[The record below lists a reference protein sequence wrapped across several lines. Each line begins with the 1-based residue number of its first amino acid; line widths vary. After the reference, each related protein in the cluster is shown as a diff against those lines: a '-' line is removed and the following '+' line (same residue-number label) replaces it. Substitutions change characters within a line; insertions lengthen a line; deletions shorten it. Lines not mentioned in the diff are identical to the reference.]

1 VTRDSKITS
10 QTIGIGSQHV
20 NPQKLKF
27 RHSAVL
33 NEKPDTNL
41 WSLAYS
47 FWNEVVLFQ
56 GAGLISRTGSHERL
70 YNQDPMKTL
79 RYSVIVGLLAQ
90 IVLTLGSSAL
100 AQSTSS
106 NPSGQLAQ
114 TPPMGWNSWNKF
126 GCNVSEQ
133 LIRETAAAMVSTG
146 MKAAGYQYVNIDDCW
161 QVSRDAKGTIVAD
174 PTRFPGGIKVL
185 ADYVHS
191 KGLKLGIYT
200 DAGTLTCE
208 KRPGSLNHELQDAK
222 TYASW
227 RVDYVKI
234 DWCHA
239 EGLDPKVQY
248 AKFRDALAQA
258 GRPIVFSI
266 CNWGVMAPWTWG
278 PSTGNL
284 WRTTGDIKDN
294 YDRMSVIGFSQN
306 GLEKFAGP
314 GHWNDP
320 DMLEVGNGGMNRDE
334 YQTHMALWVLL
345 AAPLLAGNDLR
356 SMTPRTSEMLTN
368 AEVIAVDQ
376 DSTGIQ
382 GHRIWQ
388 EGPLEIW
395 VKPLADQSQAVGLFN
410 RGESDLKITLD
421 LKTLGITGSAK
432 LRDLFQRADVGEARD
447 SYTAD
452 VAKHGV
458 VLLKVSN

>member
-1 VTRDSKITS
+1 MVAEATTR
-10 QTIGIGSQHV
+10 V
-20 NPQKLKF
+20 
-27 RHSAVL
+27 AVRGERL
-33 NEKPDTNL
+33 HL
-41 WSLAYS
+41 RVAWLCGA
-47 FWNEVVLFQ
+47 VLFQ
-56 GAGLISRTGSHERL
+56 CCVAL
-70 YNQDPMKTL
+70 D
-79 RYSVIVGLLAQ
+79 
-90 IVLTLGSSAL
+90 VLTLTSQGNDMNIFFRRSLIATCTPVVL
-100 AQSTSS
+100 ILCGIAVAQSAG
-106 NPSGQLAQ
+106 NPLSGPLAQ

-133 LIRETAAAMVSTG
+133 LIRETADAMVSTG

-161 QVSRDAKGTIVAD
+161 QVSRDADGTVVAD
-174 PTRFPGGIKVL
+174 PIRFPAGIKAL

-208 KRPGSLNHELQDAK
+208 KRPGSLNHEAQDVK

-227 RVDYVKI
+227 GIDYVKI

-239 EGLDPKVQY
+239 EGLDPRVQY

-266 CNWGVMAPWTWG
+266 CNWGVKAPWTWG
-278 PSTGNL
+278 PTTGNL
-284 WRTTGDIKDN
+284 WRTTGDINDT

-320 DMLEVGNGGMNRDE
+320 DMLEVGNGGMSRDE
-334 YQTHMALWVLL
+334 YETHMALWALL

-356 SMTPRTSEMLTN
+356 SMNPRTSEMLMN

-376 DSTGIQ
+376 DPKGIQ

-395 VKPLADQSQAVGLFN
+395 VKQLADQSQAVVLFN
-410 RGESDLKITLD
+410 RGESDLTITLD
-421 LKTLGITGSAK
+421 LKSLGVTGPAK
-432 LRDLFQRADVGEARD
+432 LRDLFKRADLGTVQN
-447 SYTAD
+447 SYAAD

-458 VLLKVSN
+458 VMLKVSK